1 MEKRILMAFAL
12 SFMVFTLYLKFFAP
26 PPQSPLVPEGGQ
38 PGSVVE
44 DAGRRPLETS
54 RPPSP
59 SVSPATQPSEVLD
72 EGSEAEAPSGE
83 VRADTIERTIEVN
96 TPLYRAQL
104 LNRGARIR
112 SFILKEYADEQGNSF
127 EMVPIE
133 ASETL
138 RIHPLALDLEDPA
151 MTDEV
156 KDALFETSRQ
166 RVDLRPGE
174 TGELSFDWANG
185 RGLTVSKK
193 VRFSADTY
201 RLAVEV
207 SVQQDGTELS
217 KTMLFGPGVGDQAR
231 EGRYVQPKQGVIQ
244 SNGEMEFFSLG
255 DIEDFPGA
263 SVGVQLA
270 GVSAHYF
277 AGLMVP
283 ARGSRYAAMLET
295 PYKIT
300 NEEGDVWFRDQ
311 SDADREAAR
320 LAEQQMQRTG
330 RLERPQKSQRLDF
343 ITAGLE
349 AANAPLAATVFMGPK
364 ETDRLAA
371 LAPGMESVV
380 DYGSW
385 MRYLA
390 LPLRQALLWI
400 HGYVGNFGWSIVLLT
415 ISINVLLVPLK
426 HHSYVSMRKM
436 QKLSPQIKRI
446 QERYKKLKPTDP
458 RRQDMNKEVYG
469 LYKEHNVSP
478 LSGCLPMLLMI
489 PFFFAFY
496 RLLMVSIE
504 LRQAPWILWIQDLS
518 NFDPFFVLPILMGVS
533 QVAIQ
538 RLSPQTSADPVQAK
552 IMAFMPVVFVFILAW
567 APAGLVLYW
576 FVNNLVSLGQQTVTN
591 RMLTEGEQEQAS
603 TAGGKKKKKKKASA
617 QTAV

>member
-12 SFMVFTLYLKFFAP
+12 SFLVFTLYLRFFSPPSQPDLDPGRQFGDTVEDTPRPVETSPPPSAPAP
-26 PPQSPLVPEGGQ
+26 PS
-38 PGSVVE
+38 
-44 DAGRRPLETS
+44 AGVS
-54 RPPSP
+54 RGL
-59 SVSPATQPSEVLD
+59 A
-72 EGSEAEAPSGE
+72 EAEPPAGE
-83 VRADTIERTIEVN
+83 VRSDTLERTIEVN
-96 TPLYRAQL
+96 TPLYRARL
-104 LNRGARIR
+104 SNRGPRIQ
-112 SFILKEYADEQGNSF
+112 SFILKEYADGQGNPF
-127 EMVPIE
+127 EMVPLE
-133 ASETL
+133 ASDIL
-138 RIHPLALDLEDPA
+138 GIHPLALDLQDPA
-151 MTDEV
+151 ITSEV
-156 KDALFETSRQ
+156 ANALFEASRL

-193 VRFSADTY
+193 IGFSADTY
-201 RLAVEV
+201 RLTVEV

-217 KTMLFGPGVGDQAR
+217 KTMRYGPGVGNEAR
-231 EGRYVQPKQGVIQ
+231 EGRYVQPDQGMIQ
-244 SNGEMEFFSLG
+244 ANGELKFFSAG
-255 DIEDFPGA
+255 DVEDFTGA
-263 SVGVQLA
+263 AVGVQMV

-277 AGLMVP
+277 VGLMV
-283 ARGSRYAAMLET
+283 SEKDSLVAATLATETLELGG
-295 PYKIT
+295 
-300 NEEGDVWFRDQ
+300 EH
-311 SDADREAAR
+311 
-320 LAEQQMQRTG
+320 
-330 RLERPQKSQRLDF
+330 PQKRVF

-349 AANAPLAATVFMGPK
+349 AANTPLAATVFIGPK

-415 ISINVLLVPLK
+415 IGINVLLVPLK

-436 QKLSPQIKRI
+436 QKLGPQIKRI

-478 LSGCLPMLLMI
+478 LSGCLPMVLMI

-504 LRQAPWILWIQDLS
+504 LRHAPWILWIQDLS
-518 NFDPFFVLPILMGVS
+518 TFDPFFVLPILMGVS

-538 RLSPQTSADPVQAK
+538 RLSPQTTADPVQAK

-591 RMLTEGEQEQAS
+591 RKLSGSEQEAAA
-603 TAGGKKKKKKKASA
+603 TAGGKKKKKKKKEGRGVA
-617 QTAV
+617 

>member
-12 SFMVFTLYLKFFAP
+12 SFLVFTLYLRFFSP
-26 PPQSPLVPEGGQ
+26 PPQ
-38 PGSVVE
+38 PGLGPRQFGDTVE
-44 DAGRRPLETS
+44 NMPRPVETS
-54 RPPSP
+54 PPPSAPASP
-59 SVSPATQPSEVLD
+59 SAGVSREVA
-72 EGSEAEAPSGE
+72 EAEPPAGE
-83 VRADTIERTIEVN
+83 VRTDTLERTIEVN
-96 TPLYRAQL
+96 TPLYRARL
-104 LNRGARIR
+104 SNRGARIQ
-112 SFILKEYADEQGNSF
+112 SFILKEYADGQGNPF
-127 EMVPIE
+127 EMVPLE
-133 ASETL
+133 ASDIL
-138 RIHPLALDLEDPA
+138 RIHPLALDLQDPA
-151 MTDEV
+151 MTEEV
-156 KDALFETSRQ
+156 ADALFEASRL

-193 VRFSADTY
+193 IGFSADTY
-201 RLAVEV
+201 RLTVEV
-207 SVQQDGTELS
+207 SVQRDGTELS
-217 KTMLFGPGVGDQAR
+217 KTMRYGPGVGNEAR
-231 EGRYVQPKQGVIQ
+231 EGRYVQPDQGMIQ
-244 SNGEMEFFSLG
+244 ANGELEFFSAG
-255 DIEDFPGA
+255 DVEDFTGA
-263 SVGVQLA
+263 AVGVQMA

-277 AGLMVP
+277 VGLMVSEKD
-283 ARGSRYAAMLET
+283 SRFAATLATETLELGGEH
-295 PYKIT
+295 P
-300 NEEGDVWFRDQ
+300 
-311 SDADREAAR
+311 
-320 LAEQQMQRTG
+320 QR
-330 RLERPQKSQRLDF
+330 RVF

-349 AANAPLAATVFMGPK
+349 AANTPLAATVFIGPK

-415 ISINVLLVPLK
+415 IGINVLLVPLK

-436 QKLSPQIKRI
+436 QKLGPQIKRI

-478 LSGCLPMLLMI
+478 LSGCLPMVLMI

-504 LRQAPWILWIQDLS
+504 LRHAPWILWIQDLS
-518 NFDPFFVLPILMGVS
+518 TFDPFFALPILMGVS

-538 RLSPQTSADPVQAK
+538 RLSPQTVADPVQAK

-591 RMLTEGEQEQAS
+591 RKLSGSEQEAAAA
-603 TAGGKKKKKKKASA
+603 AGGKKKKKKKEGRGVA
-617 QTAV
+617 